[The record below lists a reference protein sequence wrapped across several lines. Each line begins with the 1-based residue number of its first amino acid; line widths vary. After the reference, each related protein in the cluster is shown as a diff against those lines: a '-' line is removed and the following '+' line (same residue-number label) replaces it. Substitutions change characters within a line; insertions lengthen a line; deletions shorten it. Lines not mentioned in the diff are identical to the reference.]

1 MRFSAYPLDQQMCK
15 FLVSL
20 GIPKCLT
27 DIDTRNDF
35 LLIHILLSAPFIH
48 KVQQTGARLNPSFT
62 TASLIQR
69 AQLGLAS
76 YQPSSRGGKNNTLS
90 SLDVKKINYTGG
102 IIIQLSFSNTKSSID
117 NKRNNVSRTWWL
129 KPKPKYSVF
138 LITNIDPKIFFYTDW
153 KLHS

>member
-27 DIDTRNDF
+27 DIDTCNDF
-35 LLIHILLSAPFIH
+35 LLIHIFALRSIYSQSTAD
-48 KVQQTGARLNPSFT
+48 GARLNPSFT

-102 IIIQLSFSNTKSSID
+102 IIIQLSFSTTKSSI
-117 NKRNNVSRTWWL
+117 
-129 KPKPKYSVF
+129 
-138 LITNIDPKIFFYTDW
+138 
-153 KLHS
+153 